1 MILQTDTISLTL
13 QGNRLLNDIALDVR
27 PGEVLGLIGPNGA
40 GKSTLL
46 RIMAG
51 LLRPETGRVLLDGQ
65 DLFTMPPEERG
76 RHLAYL
82 PQEAPAAIGMS
93 VQDVAML
100 GRLPHRRTASAEQNE
115 TAVQQALDVVGM
127 SAFADRSSARLSGG
141 ERARVLLARALA
153 VQAPILLADE
163 PVAALDPAQA
173 LTVMDLF
180 GQCAV
185 QGQAVAVVLHDLA
198 LAARFCTRI
207 AVLSQGR
214 LVSIGTPAEVLTDA
228 LFAEVYGVAV
238 RRCGEV
244 AVPWSLVSSARRP

>member
-13 QGNRLLNDIALDVR
+13 QGNRLLNDIALEVR

-46 RIMAG
+46 RVMAG
-51 LLRPETGRVLLDGQ
+51 LLRPDTGCVFLDGR

-82 PQEAPAAIGMS
+82 PQEAPASIGMS
-93 VQDVAML
+93 VRDVVAL
-100 GRLPHRRTASAEQNE
+100 GRLPHRRTASVQQDAA
-115 TAVQQALDVVGM
+115 AVRQALDAVGM
-127 SAFADRSSARLSGG
+127 SAFADRSSTRLSGG
-141 ERARVLLARALA
+141 ERARILLARALA
-153 VQAPILLADE
+153 VQAPVMLADE

-173 LTVMDLF
+173 LTVMNLF
-180 GQCAV
+180 GQYAA

-207 AVLSQGR
+207 AVLSEGR
-214 LVSIGTPAEVLTDA
+214 LVGIGTPAEVLTDA

-244 AVPWSLVSSARRP
+244 AVPWSLVASTRRP

>member
-13 QGNRLLNDIALDVR
+13 QGNRLLNNIALDVR

-51 LLRPETGRVLLDGQ
+51 LLRPDTGRVLLDGQ

-82 PQEAPAAIGMS
+82 PQDAPAAIGMS
-93 VQDVAML
+93 VRDVVAL
-100 GRLPHRRTASAEQNE
+100 GRLPHRRTASSEQNE
-115 TAVQQALDVVGM
+115 TAVQQALDAVGM

-173 LTVMDLF
+173 LMVMDFF
-180 GQCAV
+180 GQYAA

-244 AVPWSLVSSARRP
+244 TVPWSLVSSARRP

>member
-1 MILQTDTISLTL
+1 MILQTDTLSLTL
-13 QGNRLLNDIALDVR
+13 QGNRLLHDITLDVR
-27 PGEVLGLIGPNGA
+27 PGEVLGVIGPNGA

-46 RIMAG
+46 RVMAG

-65 DLFTMPPEERG
+65 DLFSMPPEQRG

-82 PQEAPAAIGMS
+82 PQDAPPAIGMS
-93 VQDVAML
+93 VRDVVTL
-100 GRLPHRRTASAEQNE
+100 GRLPHRRTASAKQDIA
-115 TAVQQALDVVGM
+115 AVQQALEAVGM
-127 SAFADRSSARLSGG
+127 RAFADRSCASLSGG

-153 VQAPILLADE
+153 VEAPVLLADE

-173 LTVMDLF
+173 LTVMELF
-180 GQCAV
+180 NRYAA

-207 AVLSQGR
+207 AILSEGA
-214 LVSIGTPAEVLTDA
+214 LVSIGTPSDVLTDA

-244 AVPWSLVSSARRP
+244 AVPWSLVSRNRVL